1 MATKE
6 VPSISLALQ
15 GSQQQQQQQQL
26 QRCRLYKRRWLILL
40 IFVLYSMS
48 NAMQWIQYSIISNIV
63 TRYYAVDSYAISWTS
78 MIYMITYVPLIF
90 PASWFLDK
98 MVIPR
103 SYLIQSLPAVFAHRE
118 FTETTSVLRYHY
130 MAVNTTNCKQTNKQT
145 NQYYCINIYL
155 LFCICYIF
163 RPGSIINRKFSLY
176 VTRY

>member
-1 MATKE
+1 MQDMATKE

-15 GSQQQQQQQQL
+15 GSQQQQQQQS

-63 TRYYAVDSYAISWTS
+63 KRYYAVDSYAISWTS
-78 MIYMITYVPLIF
+78 MVYMITYVPLIF

-103 SYLIQSLPAVFAHRE
+103 PYLIPSLPPVTALRE
-118 FTETTSVLRYHY
+118 FTETTSVLH
-130 MAVNTTNCKQTNKQT
+130 NKLQTNNKP
-145 NQYYCINIYL
+145 IL
-155 LFCICYIF
+155 LY
-163 RPGSIINRKFSLY
+163 
-176 VTRY
+176 

>member
-1 MATKE
+1 MQDMATKE

-15 GSQQQQQQQQL
+15 GGPQQQQQS
-26 QRCRLYKRRWLILL
+26 QRCRLYKRRWLILV

-78 MIYMITYVPLIF
+78 MVYMITYVPLIF

-103 SYLIQSLPAVFAHRE
+103 PYLIASSAPRE
-118 FTETTSVLRYHY
+118 FTETTSVLQYHY
-130 MAVNTTNCKQTNKQT
+130 MAVNTNCKQTYIT
-145 NQYYCINIYL
+145 ICL
-155 LFCICYIF
+155 LFYICYVF
-163 RPGSIINRKFSLY
+163 RPSWIIIRKFSLY
-176 VTRY
+176 VYHSLLNCNPVWIQY